1 VRHLP
6 TPRRKVTYCVLKR
19 RAGELYA
26 MNMTLGEEEARRYGS
41 EGETVP
47 VKAIFVWT
55 RPEKLMGFQGF
66 LSATQHDRDSP
77 FRGLIQDM
85 RADRVDALE
94 LSAKQLRER
103 LHHYKRQGFVLV
115 DPGPEQR
122 VLKIDEF
129 LKDFVY

>member
-1 VRHLP
+1 M
-6 TPRRKVTYCVLKR
+6 T
-19 RAGELYA
+19 
-26 MNMTLGEEEARRYGS
+26 MTLSEEEARRYGS

-66 LSATQHDRDSP
+66 LSTTQHDRDSP

-103 LHHYKRQGFVLV
+103 LRHYKRQGFVLV

-122 VLKIDEF
+122 VLKIEEF

>member
-1 VRHLP
+1 VCQLP

-26 MNMTLGEEEARRYGS
+26 TNMTLSEEEARRYGS

-66 LSATQHDRDSP
+66 LGATQHDTDSP

-103 LHHYKRQGFVLV
+103 LRHSKRQGFVLV

-122 VLKIDEF
+122 VLKMDEF

>member
-1 VRHLP
+1 VCQLP

-19 RAGELYA
+19 LAGGLYA
-26 MNMTLGEEEARRYGS
+26 MNMTLSEEEARRYGS
-41 EGETVP
+41 DGETIP
-47 VKAIFVWT
+47 VKAIVVWT

-66 LSATQHDRDSP
+66 LSATQHDTASP

-103 LHHYKRQGFVLV
+103 LRHYKRQGFVLV

-129 LKDFVY
+129 LEDFVY